1 MRQVEEQIAE
11 LVAQCRERIGDPGSQ
26 RVAMAATMACE
37 FHAGQIRKLDG
48 IPYVTHVISVANHCL
63 EWGLTDVT
71 AICAALLHDAIED
84 APPVMEAE
92 TRIAGFCEDVATMV
106 RSLSKIRNLQTGAG
120 DMAATYRR
128 IMAAASK
135 DLRVLVVKT
144 FDWLHN
150 SETLHVHGPA
160 KAKIKASLGL
170 IYVGVARRLG
180 MIALADLLIERLLPH
195 LMPIQTQRAKRTLLT
210 LQKRGAESMERLK
223 RQLPAV
229 MGDDLAMDF
238 ILEQK
243 KIGDYFHL
251 AEKPGTG
258 QLVRVGWPVYRLK
271 LLVPDDDTAWRVL
284 GRVHSFFGPLPR
296 HIRDYLNAPRINGFR
311 ALTTRVVWE
320 GHPLK
325 VHIVNPRDEESNRM
339 GILANWGKSGP
350 DTTRYMNLLATLGD
364 SDLRMSEVHAHVL
377 PDLLDVYSPK
387 GDRLTFPVGS
397 VVIDFAYLV
406 HTELG
411 QHCIGARVNG
421 IQCPPEHPLADGDV
435 VHVLTAKGARPQ
447 RAWIDVVK
455 TARARTMIKQALKD
469 QKIPVRG
476 VERSP
481 DGRFLLTSLSGPDLR
496 WSACCIAVPGNDVV
510 GRISADGQWIVHRAD
525 CPKAQGPLWEK
536 GGWNLVPASETLN
549 VTFTLDHQTGALLP
563 VLELMVSYG
572 INGHSIQSKGRS
584 GSVYT
589 IAIEMGGKDPY
600 TLGRVLNALTRI
612 PSVKEIRSY
621 YWKS

>member
-1 MRQVEEQIAE
+1 MQTIEEQITE
-11 LVAQCRERIGDPGSQ
+11 LVDLTRDRIGAEAGAQ
-26 RVAMAATMACE
+26 VAAAAEMACA
-37 FHAGQIRKLDG
+37 FHAGQMRKLDG
-48 IPYVTHVISVANHCL
+48 TPYVTHVISVAHSCL
-63 EWGLTDVT
+63 TWGLIDVN

-84 APPVMEAE
+84 APASLDAE
-92 TRIAGFCEDVATMV
+92 NRIERYSSDVAAMV

-120 DMAATYRR
+120 DMVATYRR
-128 IMAAASK
+128 ILAAASK

-150 SETLHVHGPA
+150 SESLHVHGPA
-160 KAKIKASLGL
+160 KSKIKASMGL

-180 MIALADLLIERLLPH
+180 MISLADTLIERLLPH
-195 LMPIQTQRAKRTLLT
+195 LMPIQTLRARKTLIS
-210 LQKRGAESMERLK
+210 LQKRGAESMERLTH
-223 RQLPAV
+223 QLHAV
-229 MGDDLAMDF
+229 VGEGLALDY
-238 ILEQK
+238 ILEPK
-243 KIGDYFHL
+243 KIGDYFLL

-258 QLVRVGWPVYRLK
+258 QLSRVGWPVYRLK

-296 HIRDYLNAPRINGFR
+296 HIRDYLNAPRVNGFR
-311 ALTTRVVWE
+311 ALTTRVIWE

-325 VHIVNPRDEESNRM
+325 VHIVNPRDEEANRM

-350 DTTRYMNLLATLGD
+350 DISRYMSLLATLGD

-377 PDLLDVYSPK
+377 PDLLDVYTPK

-397 VVIDFAYLV
+397 VVVDFAYLV

-411 QHCIGARVNG
+411 QHCVGARVNG
-421 IQCPPEHPLADGDV
+421 IQCPPEQPLADGDV
-435 VHVLTAKGARPQ
+435 VQILTAKGGRPQ

-455 TARARTMIKQALKD
+455 TARARTMIKQAMKE
-469 QKIPVRG
+469 QKIPVKG
-476 VERSP
+476 VERKL
-481 DGRFLLTSLSGPDLR
+481 DGQFLLTSLGAPDLR
-496 WSACCIAVPGNDVV
+496 WSACCFPVPGDAVV

-536 GGWNLVPASETLN
+536 GGWNLSPVSETLN

-563 VLELMVSYG
+563 VLELMAKYG

-589 IAIEMGGKDPY
+589 IAIEMGGKDPF
-600 TLGRVLNALTRI
+600 TLGSVLNALMCV
-612 PSVKEIRSY
+612 PSVKEIKSY
-621 YWKS
+621 HWKG